1 MDLSKELVN
10 LSLKTKKENKNID
23 TGDSRHI
30 YQNELDKACIWHHMA
45 YGDFKNLL
53 TRTTSDK
60 ALHDK
65 ALNIAKNLNIMDMS
79 VDLPQ

>member
-1 MDLSKELVN
+1 MN

-45 YGDFKNLL
+45 YGDFKN
-53 TRTTSDK
+53 T
-60 ALHDK
+60 
-65 ALNIAKNLNIMDMS
+65 
-79 VDLPQ
+79 